1 MKKELVLKKAS
12 LRAVLYKNLQP
23 WRSQSQ
29 TRHGVGIT
37 ANGPL
42 IMGLIIS
49 FHLYNLILHEETR
62 LLPSELD
69 Y

>member
-1 MKKELVLKKAS
+1 
-12 LRAVLYKNLQP
+12 
-23 WRSQSQ
+23 
-29 TRHGVGIT
+29 
-37 ANGPL
+37 
-42 IMGLIIS
+42 MGLIIS